1 MRVCLKKEENYSI
14 SNWSGGKTKEL
25 ALYPAQ
31 AAYRDRNFIWRL
43 SSATVDDEESTFTKL
58 LDYDRVIMV
67 LSGEVV
73 LNYEGQRVCRLAE
86 LEQDRF
92 DGAWKT
98 TSYGKITDYNLMV
111 RKGSEGYL
119 DIINPSQEKEKHA
132 STYETKKQQQTH
144 AIYCKEGYAV
154 VEVKAE
160 AIGSDAGT
168 GEKLQSVMVKAGE
181 LLVIEGEPG
190 EKVEYSL
197 MGEGVLIRAQ
207 IFYDDQMDELY
218 ATVIPHEKASFA
230 DFKKCVFLAN
240 VQFRGAK
247 YVFKS
252 LQRTWFDEE
261 LSGAI
266 KKIERFYIPFFVMLI
281 GIVVFASI
289 GAANGW
295 SMGAIGGVLIAWLLV
310 DAIIVSP
317 AIYMLAVPKPV
328 AAHIKD
334 VDKLTPYEQ
343 KVRDRELGRNERTE
357 KLLKRYKNSGK
368 NVGN

>member
-1 MRVCLKKEENYSI
+1 MKVSLKKEENYSI

-58 LDYDRVIMV
+58 PDYDRVIMV

-119 DIINPSQEKEKHA
+119 DIINPSQEKENLT
-132 STYETKKQQQTH
+132 STYETEKQQQTH

-160 AIGSDAGT
+160 SHM
-168 GEKLQSVMVKAGE
+168 LKAGE

-190 EKVEYSL
+190 EKVEYSI

-218 ATVIPHEKASFA
+218 ATVIPREKASFA

-247 YVFKS
+247 YIFKS

-266 KKIERFYIPFFVMLI
+266 KKIEKLYIPFFVMLI
-281 GIVVFASI
+281 GIVALASI

-295 SMGAIGGVLIAWLLV
+295 SMGAIGGVLIAWLIA

-317 AIYMLAVPKPV
+317 ALYMMVVPKPV

-334 VDKLTPYEQ
+334 IDKLTPYEQ
-343 KVRDRELGRNERTE
+343 KVRNAELGRNERTE
-357 KLLKRYKNSGK
+357 KLLKRYKNSGH